1 MDNLCNMYPFQIM
14 KTVRVG
20 LNVTESILDDPEWV
34 YNKFTKNDFEVIN
47 WSNYLNMG
55 NIDNY
60 KRNTLS
66 LLIGYGITE
75 AQCHEFKCQS
85 YNLLI
90 LLISS

>member
-55 NIDNY
+55 NFDNY
-60 KRNTLS
+60 NTLP
-66 LLIGYGITE
+66 Y
-75 AQCHEFKCQS
+75 
-85 YNLLI
+85 
-90 LLISS
+90 